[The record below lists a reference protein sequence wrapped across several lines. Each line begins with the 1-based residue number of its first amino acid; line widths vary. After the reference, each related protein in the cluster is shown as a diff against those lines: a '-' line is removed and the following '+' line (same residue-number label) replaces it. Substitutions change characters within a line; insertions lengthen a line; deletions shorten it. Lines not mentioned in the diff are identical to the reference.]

1 MVLATPL
8 TKVQL
13 SQLIM
18 SVKQYTVKNRN
29 IAVWINNIQQKDLKS
44 LFFNNKGKID
54 LLAPIRKWLNDL
66 EISNPTVAHRLCKSI
81 PNQCPFER
89 QIEIFGRTILRIPP
103 LCKLNPL
110 YNEVVGLRFRAICYL
125 ADVCGED
132 VSSYC

>member
-1 MVLATPL
+1 
-8 TKVQL
+8 
-13 SQLIM
+13 M
-18 SVKQYTVKNRN
+18 SVKQYTAKNHYL
-29 IAVWINNIQQKDLKS
+29 AVWINNIQQKDLKS
-44 LFFNNKGKID
+44 LCFNNKQKID
-54 LLAPIRKWLNDL
+54 LLAPVRKWLNNL
-66 EISNPTVAHRLCKSI
+66 EISNPIVAHRLCKSI

-89 QIEIFGRTILRIPP
+89 QIDIFGRTILRIPP

>member
-1 MVLATPL
+1 MLATPL

-18 SVKQYTVKNRN
+18 SVKQYTAKNYHL
-29 IAVWINNIQQKDLKS
+29 AVWINNIQQKDRKS
-44 LFFNNKGKID
+44 SFFSNKQKTD
-54 LLAPIRKWLNDL
+54 LLAPLRKWLNNL
-66 EISNPTVAHRLCKSI
+66 EISDPIVAHRLCKSI
-81 PNQCPFER
+81 PSQCPFER
-89 QIEIFGRTILRIPP
+89 QIEIFGHTILRIPP

-110 YNEVVGLRFRAICYL
+110 YEEVVALRFRAICYL